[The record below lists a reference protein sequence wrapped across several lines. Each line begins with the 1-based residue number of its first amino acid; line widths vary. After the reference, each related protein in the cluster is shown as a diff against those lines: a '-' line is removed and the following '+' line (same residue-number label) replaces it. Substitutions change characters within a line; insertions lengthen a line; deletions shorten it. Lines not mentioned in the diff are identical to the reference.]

1 MYPIPDDVALIKTE
15 EIVRYGRCE
24 MRAAVIDRIAEDKER
39 LRQIIELPEINH
51 GVRKWLEGK
60 KISLAMVTRDQAVMA
75 LVVAITE
82 IVETQQEENRQ
93 KYDKLHKEAKTPRE
107 FKKKLREL
115 QAKLSKQLTA
125 KLGRAQEFRQYLDVA
140 VVYEFDFEITEEN
153 ETTGNMAFKLP
164 TVAKTID
171 ANASAALLLTRRGKR
186 TFKTQDRWG
195 KLVSQ
200 EKLCSEFAVARRNV
214 LYPLGGS
221 IGVDRVV
228 TTFTDLIDQGG
239 SKESFVDALVF
250 TTDISGEVNA
260 SIKLT
265 PVPKVFRL
273 VSAGVHHS
281 GSRVDVHK
289 LTLSLVFPK
298 PESNEAIYGVDRFD
312 GDLEEP
318 FDRPADWRARY
329 NLCVADA
336 RGREDTLKQL
346 RLTAPEIYCIEYA
359 DYFDYQYNGKE
370 RSKPAD
376 TARSGGTPA
385 IRSLEPQ
392 GDQRRR
398 QYGK

>member
-1 MYPIPDDVALIKTE
+1 
-15 EIVRYGRCE
+15 
-24 MRAAVIDRIAEDKER
+24 
-39 LRQIIELPEINH
+39 
-51 GVRKWLEGK
+51 
-60 KISLAMVTRDQAVMA
+60 MA
-75 LVVAITE
+75 LVDAVSTF
-82 IVETQQEENRQ
+82 VEEEQEKNR
-93 KYDKLHKEAKTPRE
+93 KEYDKLFKQIKVPQEL
-107 FKKKLREL
+107 KKKLRQL
-115 QAKLSKQLTA
+115 QAKLSKQLLA

-140 VVYEFDFEITEEN
+140 VVYEFEFEITEHN
-153 ETTGNMAFKLP
+153 ETTGHLAFKLP
-164 TVAKTID
+164 TVAKTVD
-171 ANASAALLLTRRGKR
+171 ADVSAALLLTRKGKR

-273 VSAGVHHS
+273 VSAGAHHS
-281 GSRVDVHK
+281 GSRLDVHK

-298 PESNEAIYGVDRFD
+298 QELNEAIYGVDRFD
-312 GDLEEP
+312 GDLDEP

-370 RSKPAD
+370 KSKPAD
-376 TARSGGTPA
+376 TARSERNTSSPK
-385 IRSLEPQ
+385 S
-392 GDQRRR
+392 
-398 QYGK
+398 